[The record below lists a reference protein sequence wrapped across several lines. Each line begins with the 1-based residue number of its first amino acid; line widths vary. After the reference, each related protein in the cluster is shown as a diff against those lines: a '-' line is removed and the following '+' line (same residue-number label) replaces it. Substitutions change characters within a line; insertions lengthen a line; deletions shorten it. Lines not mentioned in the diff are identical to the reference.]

1 VECQN
6 AARTRGAGARLT
18 DKRNIRIMDRHWAKV
33 AERLA
38 ALPATLP
45 RPSPQRTWIQC
56 SCYRYCNLS
65 SCILVVHIESK
76 GKAPHSHRASVYK
89 SPPPSLLLWRET
101 PEVLAP
107 FFTDLRAE
115 PRPSRGR
122 PESCIAMEAPR
133 PPRPCV
139 RLVGPASPA
148 PPSVA
153 PTPLPAKH
161 EGTVISAA
169 PARSGAVVLPLSDF
183 VDGGGSK
190 VPAPVQKKKGAC
202 DEESRRCAA
211 SPSSCTISCS
221 TSTPASA
228 QEAIDVAAKIP
239 CIMYL

>member
-1 VECQN
+1 MC
-6 AARTRGAGARLT
+6 
-18 DKRNIRIMDRHWAKV
+18 
-33 AERLA
+33 
-38 ALPATLP
+38 AT
-45 RPSPQRTWIQC
+45 RTWIRC

-65 SCILVVHIESK
+65 SRIILVVHIESK
-76 GKAPHSHRASVYK
+76 DKAPHSHRASVYK

-139 RLVGPASPA
+139 CLVGPASPA

-161 EGTVISAA
+161 EGIVISAA

-190 VPAPVQKKKGAC
+190 VPAPVQKK
-202 DEESRRCAA
+202 RR
-211 SPSSCTISCS
+211 
-221 TSTPASA
+221 
-228 QEAIDVAAKIP
+228 V
-239 CIMYL
+239 